1 MTPSDLSPAMRKAY
15 DTLSQEDQATFLK
28 EQENLHGSL
37 IRASIAQVQA
47 RNNSHNVGNHVK
59 VRN

>member
-15 DTLSQEDQATFLK
+15 DALSQEDQAALLK

-37 IRASIAQVQA
+37 ICASIAQIQA
-47 RNNSHNVGNHVK
+47 RNNSHNVGNHVR
-59 VRN
+59 VRK